1 MPDLMEVDSDSLEE
15 DRSLNDQTL
24 ESGMIMY
31 HDLGIGDVIS
41 PEEYLWRIRRSQI
54 CISNGERKDDLETS
68 NQEMQILNNDFKIQ
82 GYLYYDHVK
91 TDGNFNELYKQ
102 KQEFEGYLNQWM
114 GDRNQMDDILLIGF
128 EYLASK

>member
-68 NQEMQILNNDFKIQ
+68 NQEMPILNNDFKNQISNEDLELIHK
-82 GYLYYDHVK
+82 GLVLLHVRSK
-91 TDGNFNELYKQ
+91 ANDAIEITN
-102 KQEFEGYLNQWM
+102 
-114 GDRNQMDDILLIGF
+114 LLIKIAEWNEKNMNF
-128 EYLASK
+128 YKTNN

>member
-68 NQEMQILNNDFKIQ
+68 NQEMPILNNDFKNQISNEDLELIHK
-82 GYLYYDHVK
+82 GLVLLHVRRK
-91 TDGNFNELYKQ
+91 ANEAI
-102 KQEFEGYLNQWM
+102 EITNQ
-114 GDRNQMDDILLIGF
+114 
-128 EYLASK
+128 